1 MTLQKFVKGSRAV
14 ISREAVDQ
22 LHQLRPFE
30 PFTIRLSGGESH
42 EVRHPE
48 NLAVGKQRLVVID
61 PESDRM
67 AILGLLHVT
76 SLETASAR

>member
-1 MTLQKFVKGSRAV
+1 MINKNAV
-14 ISREAVDQ
+14 EQ

-30 PFTIRLSGGESH
+30 PFVIHFSGGEKH

-48 NLAVGKQRLVVID
+48 NLAIGKQRLVLVD
-61 PESDRM
+61 PKTDRM

-76 SLETASAR
+76 SLETANAN

>member
-1 MTLQKFVKGSRAV
+1 M
-14 ISREAVDQ
+14 INRETVDQ

-30 PFTIRLSGGESH
+30 PFTIHLSCGEAH

-48 NLAVGKQRLVVID
+48 DLALGKQRLVVID
-61 PESDRM
+61 PETNRM

-76 SLETASAR
+76 SLETTHAG

>member
-1 MTLQKFVKGSRAV
+1 V
-14 ISREAVDQ
+14 INRDTVDQ
-22 LHQLRPFE
+22 LHQRRPFE

-48 NLAVGKQRLVVID
+48 NLAIGKQRLVVID
-61 PESDRM
+61 PETDGM

-76 SLETASAR
+76 SLETVARNGG